1 MAEIIKDTYSLEF
14 DSAGFESQISEAIA
28 KVEELQGAMEDTAGS
43 TEELDG
49 ALASLE
55 AILKKDVKG
64 VDELN
69 SKQKVL
75 ATTQK
80 NVNKESAAYG
90 PIAKENA
97 KNQKQLAT
105 ATADATKNQK
115 SLGGSVLD
123 GAKKL
128 NSLKRASSLV
138 FGAFRLLGSFNPVGL
153 AITGITLAVGL
164 LGTLFTASNK
174 AKTGLEKLNDPNL
187 SLNERQQILQQ
198 EIDKLNELESKRGSL
213 TEEEKKQRDDLTAKY
228 KETSAEIL
236 RVETERTQRI
246 TELQREAARIRIKL
260 LGDTT
265 AAVIANAKLEFDIL
279 RDENGK
285 FATDI
290 IAEQNKLAK
299 QRAALLSEA
308 DALESQNL
316 FQEAEAKR
324 KLADDIQSAINNTE
338 KEITA
343 NRELTNEKER
353 QIEVERNKELQR
365 IANSDKEKKDAEAK
379 RKLEENAR
387 ELVEA
392 DIKQA
397 EDDAAFRA
405 RLAADLAA
413 YEEEQ
418 ARQLAEFKKTV
429 SIEGVQEEVKATIA
443 ARNELS
449 EQEQRIIENNSQVR
463 ILALEN
469 ERNAALLEARKTA
482 GNQEEL
488 NKELERIDKEYSKKR
503 AVLDA
508 QATTEIARARIKILE
523 DIISR
528 SAAIGLDTTSAQK
541 ELEEL
546 KVKIVELENA
556 ALIRVDAETEP
567 AENKLKELTKE
578 LLPLFQ
584 TVSDEIFGLLAQQ
597 ASFLTERLD
606 KAVEKSK
613 TALDEIRGNSE
624 DFNAAQLAEEKRRLL
639 DLEAA
644 RRQAAQRERIIAQVQ
659 IAANAAI
666 AISKAAAEGGVAAPF
681 TIAATLISLIAGFAA
696 ARNAASGA
704 FFQGTEYLER
714 NGAPK
719 GKDTIHIRAH
729 EGERIVPTANN
740 MKYWDAYSAFQ
751 NEKIPAEIANLFAK
765 GYLSGGLS
773 GAVGA
778 LGAPK
783 LEGVNLR
790 QKLGSNVVYI
800 MQGATMQTKKLEKA
814 INEVSEQLSNLPKKM
829 PISTFNVNSHGL
841 YMSTKKYI
849 GSQEM
854 RKERAK

>member
-55 AILKKDVKG
+55 DILKKDAKG

-138 FGAFRLLGSFNPVGL
+138 FGAFRLLGSFNPIGL
-153 AITGITLAVGL
+153 AITGVTLL
-164 LGTLFTASNK
+164 LPLMASLFTASNK

-187 SLNERQQILQQ
+187 SLNERQQILKD
-198 EIDKLNELESKRGSL
+198 EIQALDDLESRRGQL
-213 TEEEKKQRDDLTAKY
+213 TDEEKKQRDDLTAKY

-236 RVETERTQRI
+236 RVEAERTQKI

-265 AAVIANAKLEFDIL
+265 AAVIANAQLEFSIL
-279 RDENGK
+279 SEENGK
-285 FATDI
+285 FSSDI

-299 QRAALLSEA
+299 ERAALLSESA
-308 DALESQNL
+308 ALESQGL
-316 FQEAEAKR
+316 FQEAEVKR
-324 KLADDIQSAINNTE
+324 KLADDIQRSIDNTE
-338 KEITA
+338 KQITA
-343 NRELTNEKER
+343 QRDLVEQREREIELEK
-353 QIEVERNKELQR
+353 QKALIEKQK
-365 IANSDKEKKDAEAK
+365 AKD
-379 RKLEENAR
+379 LEER
-387 ELVEA
+387 RKTEERIRGLVEA
-392 DIKQA
+392 DAKAA
-397 EDDAAFRA
+397 EDEAAFRA
-405 RLAADLAA
+405 RSAQLNAELEEKLAA
-413 YEEEQ
+413 E
-418 ARQLAEFKKTV
+418 LAEFKKTV

-503 AVLDA
+503 AALDA

-528 SAAIGLDTTSAQK
+528 SAAIGLDTTAAQK
-541 ELEEL
+541 ELEDL
-546 KVKIVELENA
+546 KLKIVELENA
-556 ALIRVDAETEP
+556 ALIKVDADTEP
-567 AENKLKELTKE
+567 AENKLKELAKE

-597 ASFLTERLD
+597 ASFLTERID

-613 TALDEIRGNSE
+613 SALDEIRNNSE
-624 DFNAAQLAEEKRRLL
+624 DFNAQQLAEEKRRLQ

-765 GYLSGGLS
+765 GYLSGGLP

-800 MQGATMQTKKLEKA
+800 MQGATMETAKLENA
-814 INEVSEQLSNLPKKM
+814 INEVSEQLSDLPKKM

-849 GSQEM
+849 GKQEM
-854 RKERAK
+854 RKGRAK

>member
-14 DSAGFESQISEAIA
+14 DAAGFESQISEAIA

-55 AILKKDVKG
+55 DILKKDAKG
-64 VDELN
+64 VEELN

-128 NSLKRASSLV
+128 NSLKRAAGLV
-138 FGAFRLLGSFNPVGL
+138 TGAFRLLGAFNPVGL
-153 AITGITLAVGL
+153 AITGITLLAG
-164 LGTLFTASNK
+164 LFTSFIGTTAK
-174 AKTGLEKLNDPNL
+174 AKTALEQLNDP
-187 SLNERQQILQQ
+187 SLTGERRL
-198 EIDKLNELESKRGSL
+198 EIIKEELERLKDVEGAVGKL
-213 TEEEKKQRDDLTAKY
+213 TDEEKQQRDELSKKY
-228 KETSAEIL
+228 KETSAEIIKIEEERAERLNELQTKAARL
-236 RVETERTQRI
+236 RV
-246 TELQREAARIRIKL
+246 KL
-260 LGDTT
+260 LGDTAG
-265 AAVIANAKLEFDIL
+265 AAQENYKLELKVLANEFDKNFNRITRRVREIQEEIRL
-279 RDENGK
+279 GTINTSDAEKELQTLADEQALL
-285 FATDI
+285 FEVYD
-290 IAEQNKLAK
+290 AEQKTLEK
-299 QRAALLSEA
+299 Q
-308 DALESQNL
+308 
-316 FQEAEAKR
+316 
-324 KLADDIQSAINNTE
+324 
-338 KEITA
+338 
-343 NRELTNEKER
+343 
-353 QIEVERNKELQR
+353 QIESIQR
-365 IANSDKEKKDAEAK
+365 IANEQKQAREREAAEIKKAEENKKKEAEDREARRVANVRKFNEKLAKEIAEEDAELQRQADELK
-379 RKLEENAR
+379 YLNSLEYAQKTANDINA
-387 ELVEA
+387 V
-392 DIKQA
+392 
-397 EDDAAFRA
+397 
-405 RLAADLAA
+405 RL
-413 YEEEQ
+413 
-418 ARQLAEFKKTV
+418 EF
-429 SIEGVQEEVKATIA
+429 
-443 ARNELS
+443 S
-449 EQEQRIIENNSQVR
+449 EQEQRFIEIASQKQ
-463 ILALEN
+463 ILALEQ
-469 ERNAALLEARKTA
+469 ERNAALLNAKKTA
-482 GNQEEL
+482 TSQEQL
-488 NKELERIDKEYSKKR
+488 NAELERIDKQYSQKR
-503 AVLDA
+503 TALDA
-508 QATTEIARARIKILE
+508 KATAEIAKARIKILE
-523 DIISR
+523 EVIARAQVVGI
-528 SAAIGLDTTSAQK
+528 DTTAAQK
-541 ELEEL
+541 ELEDL
-546 KVKIVELENA
+546 KLKIVELENA
-556 ALIRVDAETEP
+556 ALIKVDADTEP
-567 AENKLKELTKE
+567 AENKLKELAKE

-613 TALDEIRGNSE
+613 SALDEIRNNSE
-624 DFNAAQLAEEKRRLL
+624 DFNAQQLAEEKRRLQ

-704 FFQGTEYLER
+704 FFHGTEYLER

-765 GYLSGGLS
+765 GYLSGGLH

-800 MQGATMQTKKLEKA
+800 MQGATMETAKLEKA
-814 INEVSEQLSNLPKKM
+814 INEVSEQLSDLPKKM
-829 PISTFNVNSHGL
+829 PVSTFNVNSHGL

-849 GSQEM
+849 GRQEM
-854 RKERAK
+854 RKGRAK